1 MNLFIWYVIPTDI
14 INQFFKYLLGMA
26 RLSSASTSTYI
37 RDQPSEDKIAQ
48 ALEWLRENPDE
59 KPTTVARL
67 HYIENK

>member
-1 MNLFIWYVIPTDI
+1 
-14 INQFFKYLLGMA
+14 MA
-26 RLSSASTSTYI
+26 RLSSANTSTYI